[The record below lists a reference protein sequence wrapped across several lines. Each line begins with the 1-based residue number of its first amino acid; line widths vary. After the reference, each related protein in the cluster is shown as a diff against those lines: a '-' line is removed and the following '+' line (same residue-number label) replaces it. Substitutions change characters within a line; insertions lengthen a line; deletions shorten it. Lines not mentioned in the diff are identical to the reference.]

1 MSLLLA
7 LGRTSTWH
15 HQASAQ
21 VDVYWHL
28 VLPGLTGRQ
37 MAEGGSWDWRL
48 SSSAVGSE
56 PSSAKRDMVGHTDRL
71 CRPAGAKIV
80 FGVWCYKYFAP
91 LALGRGRTLAE

>member
-28 VLPGLTGRQ
+28 VLPGFTACWLQRGRRVGRPGRQ
-37 MAEGGSWDWRL
+37 PVGWR
-48 SSSAVGSE
+48 
-56 PSSAKRDMVGHTDRL
+56 
-71 CRPAGAKIV
+71 
-80 FGVWCYKYFAP
+80 
-91 LALGRGRTLAE
+91 